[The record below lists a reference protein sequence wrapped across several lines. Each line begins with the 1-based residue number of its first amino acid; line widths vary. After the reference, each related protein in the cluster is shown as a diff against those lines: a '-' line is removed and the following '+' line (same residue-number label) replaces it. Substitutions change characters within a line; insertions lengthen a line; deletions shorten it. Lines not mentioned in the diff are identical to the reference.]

1 MIGAKK
7 LSTIREELRAA
18 FAEQGANPIVALDRK
33 LRSLKKSQ
41 AAGKETRALVL
52 LRNALAQVVEDKTP
66 SGRKSART
74 KTKKKAV

>member
-18 FAEQGANPIVALDRK
+18 FAEQSANPIAALDRK
-33 LRSLKKSQ
+33 LRNLKKSQ

-52 LRNALAQVVEDKTP
+52 LRNALAQVVEGKPPT
-66 SGRKSART
+66 GRKSART
-74 KTKKKAV
+74 RTKKKAV